1 MVNDLAHLRVAAGAN
16 KPRIRLGASWVFEPT
31 INFYRV
37 ARNPA
42 WLGTVTR
49 DDLDRD
55 CDFYYY
61 QASDKPLM
69 SGRPIAIIKEYPIT
83 GNVLARAIDG
93 SGPHN

>member
-16 KPRIRLGASWVFEPT
+16 KPRVRLGASWVFEPT

-37 ARNPA
+37 TRNLA
-42 WLGTVTR
+42 WLGAVTR
-49 DDLDRD
+49 DNLDRD

-69 SGRPIAIIKEYPIT
+69 RGRPIAIIKEYPIT

-93 SGPHN
+93 SG